1 MYEQV
6 GSVYGD
12 DGGEELGIVML
23 YFFCIIHSG
32 CAPIKPIFPMDNPD

>member
-23 YFFCIIHSG
+23 YFFCIEYYSLG
-32 CAPIKPIFPMDNPD
+32 LCAHKTDLSDG